1 MSKEIIEKAKAW
13 TQAPFD
19 AETRAQAVKL
29 IEANDKEL
37 IDSFYTALDFGTGGL
52 RGIMGCGT
60 NRVNKY
66 TIGQA
71 TQGLANYVKAQFP
84 NETCKIAI
92 ACDTRNGS
100 RQFTQLCAEI
110 LSANGIEVYISPT
123 FKPTPWLSFAVRYYN
138 CNAGIMITASHNPPE
153 YNGYKVYWND
163 GGQLVP
169 PHDKGV
175 IAEVRKVGF
184 DEIHFEA
191 NTELIHHTDEKIDQA
206 YYAKIK
212 GLSLSNEGKKDL
224 KLVFTALHG
233 TSKDMLPEVL
243 KICGFN
249 EPIRV
254 WEQDTP
260 DGNFPTVKS
269 PNPEEAEALSMA
281 MALAEKEDA
290 DLVIGTDPDADRVGI
305 GVKNNHGK
313 WVLLNGNQTAAVLI
327 EYLLM
332 QMRGEHKLRKNHFVA
347 KTIVTS
353 DIIFDIADYYGV
365 QKMDCLTGFKWIAKL
380 IADHEGSLEFVG
392 GGEESYGYLI
402 GDFVRDK
409 DAIAAAVM
417 IAEVAA
423 WGKANDISYY
433 EFLRNLWVKY
443 GYYGESL
450 VSITKKGKEGLE
462 EIQKM
467 MSDLRANPPK
477 ELAGE
482 KVAYFLDYENAVKM
496 NLIENTTE
504 TIDLPKSNVLQFITE
519 SGARIT
525 ARPSGTEPKIKFYF
539 SIKIPIST
547 FDEIEGAQEK
557 CDARIADFK
566 AALNL

>member
-1 MSKEIIEKAKAW
+1 MNTEIIEKAKAW

-19 AETRAQAVKL
+19 EATRKAAQKL
-29 IEANDKEL
+29 IDENSKEL
-37 IDSFYTALDFGTGGL
+37 VDSFYTALDFGTGGL

-84 NETCKIAI
+84 GETCKIAI

-100 RQFTQLCAEI
+100 REFTQLCADI

-123 FKPTPWLSFAVRYYN
+123 FKPTPWLSFAVRYYG

-153 YNGYKVYWND
+153 YNGYKVYWKD

-184 DEIHFEA
+184 DEIRFDA
-191 NTELIHHTDEKIDQA
+191 KAELIHHTDEKIDQA
-206 YYAKIK
+206 YFEKIK
-212 GLSLSNEGKKDL
+212 GLSLSDEGKKDL

-233 TSKDMLPEVL
+233 TSVHMLPNAL
-243 KICGFN
+243 KACGFS

-254 WEQDTP
+254 KEQDTP

-281 MALAEKEDA
+281 LALAKKEDA
-290 DLVIGTDPDADRVGI
+290 DLIIGTDPDADRVGI
-305 GVKNNHGK
+305 GVKDHHGN

-332 QMRGEHKLRKNHFVA
+332 QMRGEQKLRKNHFVA

-365 QKMDCLTGFKWIAKL
+365 QKLECLTGFKWIAKL
-380 IADHEGSLEFVG
+380 IRENEGSLEFVG

-423 WGKANDISYY
+423 WGKANDVPYY

-450 VSITKKGKEGLE
+450 VSITKKGKEGLD

-467 MSDLRANPPK
+467 MSDLRQNPPK

-482 KVAYFLDYENAVKM
+482 KVIKFLDYQESTQL
-496 NLIENTTE
+496 NLNEE
-504 TIDLPKSNVLQFITE
+504 TSEAIDLPKSNVLQFITE

-547 FDEIEGAQEK
+547 FEEIEGAQNQ
-557 CDARIADFK
+557 CNQRIEDFK
-566 AALNL
+566 KTLNL